1 MKGTIGAGG
10 WGRAERAGNREGGTG
25 KGAGGG
31 GGMAKPALVCV
42 PRPTYG
48 GKEPRPILLNE
59 GRKDD
64 ECRD

>member
-31 GGMAKPALVCV
+31 GGWQYRLKSACHGRHMAEKSHV
-42 PRPTYG
+42 P
-48 GKEPRPILLNE
+48 
-59 GRKDD
+59 
-64 ECRD
+64 